1 MLAAFKKTA
10 CDVNMSVLEWEKL
23 LGAQSTKLCE
33 NGFDFLTATYPV
45 LLFVG
50 YFLAAAKGMILLLK
64 KLKLCMKPAPRRIQP
79 KGRRLKL
86 YSVVF
91 QYKQQ
96 RRTRTIFPEN
106 MYIRGFCICQRFCLY
121 SWKGCVISLEKKY
134 VLSDFKTE

>member
-64 KLKLCMKPAPRRIQP
+64 KLKLCTKPAPRRIQP

-91 QYKQQ
+91 QYKSNDG
-96 RRTRTIFPEN
+96 RELFFRKTCIFE
-106 MYIRGFCICQRFCLY
+106 GSVFA
-121 SWKGCVISLEKKY
+121 KGSVCTAERVVSL
-134 VLSDFKTE
+134 V